1 MSSCVLDASA
11 LIALFHQEPGSDKVA
26 QAIEEGAVISTV
38 NLSEVASK
46 LTELGTPETLIQT
59 AINVLELTLVD
70 FNAELAYK
78 AGFLRSLTKNAGLSL
93 GDRACLALAQHLN
106 LPALTTDRVWKDLL
120 PDITVQL
127 IR

>member
-26 QAIEEGAVISTV
+26 QAIEDGAVISTV

-46 LTELGTPETLIQT
+46 LNELGTPEALIQT

-70 FNAELAYK
+70 FNAEFAYK
-78 AGFLRSLTKNAGLSL
+78 VGFLRPLTKSAGLSL

-106 LPALTTDRVWKDLL
+106 LPVLTSDRVWRDLI
-120 PDITVQL
+120 PGVNVQM